1 MTAYEYNLEVGSSPL
16 TRGKPTDIVNAARK
30 ARLIPAHA
38 GKTRLATKRAARSTA
53 HPRSRGENM
62 ASLLKKAPAIGSSP
76 LTRGKPN
83 SSRQRLVAAGLI
95 PAHAGKTGWI
105 LICVSSGRA
114 HPRSRGENHAA
125 FLMYSYTVGSSPL
138 TRGKPRV
145 KAREVKRG
153 RLIPAHAGK
162 TERHGCLEGTG
173 GAHPRSRGENAAC
186 SAATVPAVG
195 SSPLTRGKLTPSPH
209 AERSARLIP
218 AHAGKTCHR
227 RIERRP
233 RCGSSPLTRGKPQVK
248 LCLPLYQRLIPAHAG
263 KTCSWSCPRARSRA
277 HPRSR
282 GENDLRLTFRA
293 RTVGLI
299 PAHAGK
305 TGFTTSGGALT
316 RAHPRSRG
324 ENLRGRRCSSLVSGS
339 SPLTR
344 GKQIIPRLICD
355 LSGLI
360 PAHAGK
366 TTSKVVFTFVST
378 AHPRSRGENCLR
390 VPVVEGDAGSSPLTR
405 GKHFLTCAFTAQIDQ
420 ILETLELAASFG
432 SYLIWVACAT
442 DAPQDPV
449 RSIGLVLP
457 SSMGAS

>member
-162 TERHGCLEGTG
+162 TKCWCLPG
-173 GAHPRSRGENAAC
+173 GRLWAHPRSRGENQLTQLVKAWV
-186 SAATVPAVG
+186 TG
-195 SSPLTRGKLTPSPH
+195 SSPLTRGKRYRGRH
-209 AERSARLIP
+209 CKAQGRLIP
-218 AHAGKTCHR
+218 AHAGKTYRAR
-227 RIERRP
+227 RHGWYPAAHP
-233 RCGSSPLTRGKPQVK
+233 RSRGENPPPMDSKALDTGSSPLTRGKP
-248 LCLPLYQRLIPAHAG
+248 A
-263 KTCSWSCPRARSRA
+263 
-277 HPRSR
+277 
-282 GENDLRLTFRA
+282 LR
-293 RTVGLI
+293 I
-299 PAHAGK
+299 
-305 TGFTTSGGALT
+305 
-316 RAHPRSRG
+316 
-324 ENLRGRRCSSLVSGS
+324 
-339 SPLTR
+339 
-344 GKQIIPRLICD
+344 
-355 LSGLI
+355 
-360 PAHAGK
+360 
-366 TTSKVVFTFVST
+366 
-378 AHPRSRGENCLR
+378 
-390 VPVVEGDAGSSPLTR
+390 
-405 GKHFLTCAFTAQIDQ
+405 
-420 ILETLELAASFG
+420 
-432 SYLIWVACAT
+432 
-442 DAPQDPV
+442 
-449 RSIGLVLP
+449 
-457 SSMGAS
+457 